1 MNPSLMKI
9 IASVAVMLAAS
20 AGAAQ
25 ENPYPGRIGLA
36 FPEGTPE
43 TTATCADLAA
53 TIRDLQVPVHERV
66 DLWASGPVTIVDTD
80 RVLWYIGICEEPGIR
95 VLCVTYSDNGMQIGD
110 IVTVRGAMRI
120 QDARHILL
128 DPCLASED

>member
-1 MNPSLMKI
+1 MIPSFLKT
-9 IASVAVMLAAS
+9 IASVAVMFAAS
-20 AGAAQ
+20 AAAAQ
-25 ENPYPGRIGLA
+25 ENPYPGRTGLA

-53 TIRDLQVPVHERV
+53 TITDLRVPPHERV
-66 DLWASGPVTIVDTD
+66 DLWASGPITIVDTD
-80 RVLWYIGICEEPGIR
+80 RALWYIGICQEPGIR
-95 VLCVTYSDNGMQIGD
+95 VLCVTYSDNGMQAGD
-110 IVTVRGAMRI
+110 LVTVRGAMRI